1 MEPFRMLFNRKEW
14 ETGNPETG
22 NTTRQIVA
30 IDDFRYTGC

>member
-14 ETGNPETG
+14 ETGN
-22 NTTRQIVA
+22 TTSQIVA